1 MRKFVATALMASM
14 CILSACTG
22 MAGIPNIPA
31 APVEVANQTVL
42 DERGA
47 IAAEVAYK
55 AFRTAVEFATDA
67 GMLTG
72 ANAKRAAHFDNLAYA
87 AVGAARAAYRAG
99 NAESYQKAVDEALK
113 AVGAALASIKGA

>member
-1 MRKFVATALMASM
+1 MREFILAAALA
-14 CILSACTG
+14 LSACTG
-22 MAGIPNIPA
+22 TQGIPNTPA
-31 APVEVANQTVL
+31 APVEVADQTTL

-72 ANAKRAAHFDNLAYA
+72 ANASRAAHFDNLAYA

-113 AVGAALASIKGA
+113 AVGVALASIKGA

>member
-1 MRKFVATALMASM
+1 MRKFILAAALALSLPGCAT
-14 CILSACTG
+14 
-22 MAGIPNIPA
+22 IPA
-31 APVEVANQTVL
+31 APVDVADTTTL

-55 AFRTAVEFATDA
+55 AFRTAMEFATDA
-67 GMLTG
+67 GMLRG
-72 ANAKRAAHFDNLAYA
+72 AAAARAAHLDNLAYA

-99 NAESYQKAVDEALK
+99 NAESYKAAVDEALT